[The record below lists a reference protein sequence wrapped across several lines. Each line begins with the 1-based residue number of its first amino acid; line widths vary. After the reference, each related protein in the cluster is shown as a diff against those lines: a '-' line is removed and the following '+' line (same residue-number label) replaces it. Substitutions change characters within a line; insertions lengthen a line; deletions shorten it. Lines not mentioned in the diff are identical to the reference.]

1 MASTTIIID
10 GQEVATTAV
19 DLFNYPLGIHT
30 LIITALDKAG
40 NLGQA
45 QVDFE
50 IIASIESTIADIQ
63 EIYERGWFKGKIY
76 HPLLINALRLL
87 KIEER
92 YFERE
97 EKLTEKL
104 IKKTEEDRKLNP
116 KQKQKLI
123 DQYNKKLEN
132 LKKNRVKAINRSL
145 DIIEK
150 LLNTAKKL
158 NQINQQG
165 YDIIIND
172 INYLRINL

>member
-1 MASTTIIID
+1 M
-10 GQEVATTAV
+10 
-19 DLFNYPLGIHT
+19 
-30 LIITALDKAG
+30 
-40 NLGQA
+40 
-45 QVDFE
+45 
-50 IIASIESTIADIQ
+50 
-63 EIYERGWFKGKIY
+63 
-76 HPLLINALRLL
+76 
-87 KIEER
+87 
-92 YFERE
+92 
-97 EKLTEKL
+97 

-132 LKKNRVKAINRSL
+132 LKKNRAKVISHSL